1 MARKEKRFHYLYK
14 TTNTVT
20 GRYYYGM
27 HSTDILDDGYL
38 GSGKRLRRSL
48 NKYGNEN
55 HKKEIIEYCPNRSS
69 LKKRES
75 ELINLN
81 EIAKKDC
88 MNLMVGGSGG
98 AQSPE
103 KQRNWIIAGSKGFS
117 DRFKNDPEFREK
129 IINNLNFYRK
139 ENHKLGKINYNTF
152 EGKNHSEET
161 KRKMSIKA
169 SERTGHK
176 NSQYG
181 TCWIINGIENKK
193 IFKGDNIPNGWKLGR
208 NMK

>member
-1 MARKEKRFHYLYK
+1 MARKEKRYHYLYK
-14 TTNTVT
+14 TTNILT

-27 HSTDILDDGYL
+27 HSTDNLDDDYL

-48 NKYGNEN
+48 NKYGKEN
-55 HKKEIIEYCPNRSS
+55 HKKEIIEYCSDRTS
-69 LKKRES
+69 LKKREN

-103 KQRNWIIAGSKGFS
+103 KQRNWIIAGSNARLLKL
-117 DRFKNDPEFREK
+117 KNDPEFREK
-129 IINNLNFYRK
+129 TINNLNFHRK
-139 ENHKLGKINYNTF
+139 ENHKSGKYSYNTF

-161 KRKMSIKA
+161 KLKMSIKA

-181 TCWIINGIENKK
+181 TCWITNGIENKK
-193 IFKGDNIPNGWKLGR
+193 IFKGDEIPDGWKLGR
-208 NMK
+208 KI